1 MSELSS
7 DPTRR
12 ALRALTHGVYVLST
26 HHAELDDLL
35 IVSLAMQCS
44 VEPPR
49 IAVAISTNARILQ
62 SFRQSHRG
70 VLSILDS
77 DQIPAVRR
85 YGTPGGVR
93 QAPKGARRTVHEIL
107 IPPEASFWLE
117 LEIHTE
123 QSDADHVL
131 FVANVIGAGVAATD
145 DSPFTPLT
153 LANTGFPYAG

>member
-1 MSELSS
+1 
-7 DPTRR
+7 
-12 ALRALTHGVYVLST
+12 VYVLST
-26 HHAELDDLL
+26 YHAESDDFL
-35 IVSLAMQCS
+35 IISLAMQCS

-49 IAVAISTNARILQ
+49 VAAAISTNARILQ

-70 VLSILDS
+70 VLSVLNG
-77 DQIPAVRR
+77 DQIAAVRR

-93 QAPKGARRTVHEIL
+93 QTPNDARRTAHQIL

-131 FVANVIGAGVAATD
+131 FVANVIGAGVAATGG
-145 DSPFTPLT
+145 SPFTPLT

>member
-26 HHAELDDLL
+26 HHATADDFL
-35 IVSLAMQCS
+35 IVSLVMQCS

-49 IAVAISTNARILQ
+49 VAVAISTNARILQ
-62 SFRQSHRG
+62 SFCASHRG
-70 VLSILDS
+70 VLSVLDNG
-77 DQIPAVRR
+77 QLAAIRR

-93 QAPKGARRTVHEIL
+93 HAPHDARRTAHQIL

-131 FVANVIGAGVAATD
+131 FVANVIGAGVAASGE
-145 DSPFTPLT
+145 SPFTPLT